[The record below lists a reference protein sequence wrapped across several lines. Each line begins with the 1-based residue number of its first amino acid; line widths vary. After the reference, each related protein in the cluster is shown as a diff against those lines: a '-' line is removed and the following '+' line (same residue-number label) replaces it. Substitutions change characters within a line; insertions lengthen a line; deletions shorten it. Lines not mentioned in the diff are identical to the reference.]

1 MTTSTRSTR
10 TAETIGPA
18 RAAAAMLYAVA
29 TVVTLVALSS
39 PYVARSRG
47 YAVSAV
53 TGAATGAALLVA
65 ARFSLVPAVS

>member
-1 MTTSTRSTR
+1 
-10 TAETIGPA
+10 
-18 RAAAAMLYAVA
+18 LYAVA

-65 ARFSLVPAVS
+65 ALFSLVPAVS